1 MTLDFLPLLLPWY
14 NGQFPLFVFRQCES
28 NEPLRIQSGT
38 TVLYTFESGSKSQQD
53 LHSQPYEH
61 ASCILVNQ
69 YFFYLF
75 FLPAQPSSPSWSS
88 SSSSLRSS
96 CFRIEGRFTTSP
108 PPSRVPPWGLLS
120 GPPCPRENLKKGRS
134 FIVRKML
141 GGKTWLKKA
150 GKVGFNLNFF

>member
-14 NGQFPLFVFRQCES
+14 IGQFPLFVFRQCES

-69 YFFYLF
+69 YFFFYLPSPH
-75 FLPAQPSSPSWSS
+75 LRHGPAHLAP
-88 SSSSLRSS
+88 
-96 CFRIEGRFTTSP
+96 
-108 PPSRVPPWGLLS
+108 
-120 GPPCPRENLKKGRS
+120 
-134 FIVRKML
+134 
-141 GGKTWLKKA
+141 
-150 GKVGFNLNFF
+150 